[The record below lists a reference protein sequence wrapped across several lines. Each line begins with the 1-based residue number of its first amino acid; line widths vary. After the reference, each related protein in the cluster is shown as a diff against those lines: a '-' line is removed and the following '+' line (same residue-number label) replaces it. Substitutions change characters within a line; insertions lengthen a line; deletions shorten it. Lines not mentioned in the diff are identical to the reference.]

1 MVSSKL
7 DSSVEYPEIK
17 KLNSVD
23 EGFDASLYE
32 VELYN
37 SLECVIAVGNINN
50 IHKDK
55 GLYYMSVYLVV
66 NESMGDQIGI
76 YECLESNYTNLL
88 DDDNDLDLDK
98 LDNPIPLLF
107 SFVTPDYLRRTL
119 KLKKTA
125 NVTVDEPLYSV
136 DEPLY
141 SVDDPLSSVGEPL
154 SSVDE
159 PFSGD
164 GLNFDDLVQQ
174 DNNDVIESIEIK
186 MMEESI
192 EERKNYKK
200 KGSHKWIQKFMR
212 NKKFGINDVE
222 AQGDCFFAVIREA
235 FKGINKNITVQQ
247 IRYELSKRLTPEIY
261 EGYKHQYDMYS
272 QSIQDSNKRM
282 VEIHKK
288 ISELKAQNQKEKN
301 PKIKKGIIDE
311 SKPLIIEF
319 QKVKRERKNAIEIST
334 DFQFMKKIKTIDDFK
349 KKIQTCSFWADI
361 WSINLIE
368 MFLNI
373 KVIILSS
380 EKYNDGDIDNVLLCS
395 SFIDDSIKVF
405 RPKYYIL
412 VDHNGNHYKLI
423 TYNGKRIFTFE
434 TIPYDIKQ
442 MIIDKCMEKQA
453 GIFNL
458 IPKFIKLKSKNG
470 HVPQDTKDT
479 KETMVDVHY
488 DENTTFQFYSK
499 SSSKPLPGKGAG
511 EKIQTKDIPLY
522 QELQSISDWRKV
534 LSNFWLGQFNLDG
547 HKWSSVEHFY
557 HASKFKKNNPEFY
570 LTFTLDTG
578 GGELSKNTAMAKGA
592 GGKTG
597 KFQGKKIRP
606 KTITMDPDFFTSKR
620 NELEMERGQQAKY
633 EQNPLATRV
642 LLATGTA
649 KLQHFVRASEPIIF
663 YDTMRIREK
672 LRKNKKKI

>member
-17 KLNSVD
+17 KLNTVD

-37 SLECVIAVGNINN
+37 SLECVIVVGNINN
-50 IHKDK
+50 LHKDK
-55 GLYYMSVYLVV
+55 GIYYMSVYLVV
-66 NESMGDQIGI
+66 DDSMGDQIGI

-98 LDNPIPLLF
+98 LDSPIPLLF

-119 KLKKTA
+119 KLKKPA
-125 NVTVDEPLYSV
+125 NIPDDESFIGGPD
-136 DEPLY
+136 DE
-141 SVDDPLSSVGEPL
+141 SFIDGLSDGL
-154 SSVDE
+154 SDG
-159 PFSGD
+159 PNDGPGK

-174 DNNDVIESIEIK
+174 DNNDVIGSIEIT

-235 FKGINKNITVQQ
+235 FKGINKEITVEQ
-247 IRYELSKRLTPEIY
+247 IRYELSKRVTPEIY
-261 EGYKHQYDMYS
+261 QGYKQQYDMYS
-272 QSIQDSNKRM
+272 QSINESNKRM

-288 ISELKAQNQKEKN
+288 ISELKSQNQKEKN
-301 PKIKKGIIDE
+301 PKIKKQIIEE

-319 QKVKRERKNAIEIST
+319 QRVKRERKNAIEIST
-334 DFQFMKKIKTIDDFK
+334 DFQFMKKIKTLDDLK
-349 KKIQTCSFWADI
+349 KKVQTCSFWADI

-380 EKYNDGDIDNVLLCS
+380 EKYDDGDTDNVLLCS

-412 VDHNGNHYKLI
+412 ADHNGNHYKLI

-442 MIIDKCMEKQA
+442 MVIDKCMEKQA

-470 HVPQDTKDT
+470 NLIEEK
-479 KETMVDVHY
+479 KEIMGDVHY

-511 EKIQTKDIPLY
+511 EKIQTQDIPLY

-534 LSNFWLGQFNLDG
+534 LSNFWIGSFDLDG

-570 LTFTLDTG
+570 LTFTLDAG

-597 KFQGKKIRP
+597 KFKGEKIRP
-606 KTITMDPDFFTSKR
+606 KTITMDPDFFTSKK

-633 EQNPLATRV
+633 EQNPLAKRV

-649 KLQHFVRASEPIIF
+649 KLQHFVRASDPIIF

-672 LRKNKKKI
+672 IRKK

>member
-1 MVSSKL
+1 MVSSNL

-50 IHKDK
+50 THKDK
-55 GLYYMSVYLVV
+55 GVYFMSVYLVV
-66 NESMGDQIGI
+66 GDSMGDQIGI

-119 KLKKTA
+119 KIKRTA
-125 NVTVDEPLYSV
+125 NIHVDEPLDSV
-136 DEPLY
+136 DEPLV
-141 SVDDPLSSVGEPL
+141 SGD
-154 SSVDE
+154 DE
-159 PFSGD
+159 PD
-164 GLNFDDLVQQ
+164 KGLNFDDLVQQ
-174 DNNDVIESIEIK
+174 DDNDVIKSIEIT

-200 KGSHKWIQKFMR
+200 KGSHKWVQKFMR
-212 NKKFGINDVE
+212 NKKLGINDVE

-235 FKGINKNITVQQ
+235 FKGINKDITVEQ
-247 IRYELSKRLTPEIY
+247 IRYELSKRVTPEIY
-261 EGYKHQYDMYS
+261 EGYKQQYEMYS
-272 QSIQDSNKRM
+272 QSINDSNKRM
-282 VEIHKK
+282 VEIHTK
-288 ISELKAQNQKEKN
+288 ISELKKQNQKERN
-301 PKIKKGIIDE
+301 PKIKKQIIDE

-319 QKVKRERKNAIEIST
+319 QRVKRERKNAMEISA
-334 DFQFMKKIKTIDDFK
+334 DFQFMKKINTMDDFK

-373 KVIILSS
+373 KVVILSS
-380 EKYNDGDIDNVLLCS
+380 EKYNDGDTDNVLLCS
-395 SFIDDSIKVF
+395 SFIDDSIKIF

-412 VDHNGNHYKLI
+412 ADHNGNHYKLI

-458 IPKFIKLKSKNG
+458 IPKFIKLKSKN
-470 HVPQDTKDT
+470 VLEDKKET

-511 EKIQTKDIPLY
+511 EKIQTNEIPLY
-522 QELQSISDWRKV
+522 QELQSIPDWRKV
-534 LSNFWLGQFNLDG
+534 LSNFWVGPFNLDG

-557 HASKFKKNNPEFY
+557 HANKFKKNNPEFY

-578 GGELSKNTAMAKGA
+578 GGELSKNTVMAKGA

-649 KLQHFVRASEPIIF
+649 KLQHFIRGNSPIIF

>member
-1 MVSSKL
+1 MVSSNL

-50 IHKDK
+50 THKDK
-55 GLYYMSVYLVV
+55 GVYFMSVYLVV
-66 NESMGDQIGI
+66 GDSMGDQIGI

-119 KLKKTA
+119 KIKRTA
-125 NVTVDEPLYSV
+125 NIHVDEPLDSV
-136 DEPLY
+136 DEPLV
-141 SVDDPLSSVGEPL
+141 SGD
-154 SSVDE
+154 DE
-159 PFSGD
+159 PD
-164 GLNFDDLVQQ
+164 KGLNFDDLVQQ
-174 DNNDVIESIEIK
+174 DDNDVIKSIEIT

-200 KGSHKWIQKFMR
+200 KGSHKWVQKFMR

-235 FKGINKNITVQQ
+235 FKGINKDITVEQ
-247 IRYELSKRLTPEIY
+247 IRYELSKRVTPEIY
-261 EGYKHQYDMYS
+261 EGYKQQYEMYS
-272 QSIQDSNKRM
+272 QSINDSNKRM
-282 VEIHKK
+282 VEIHTK
-288 ISELKAQNQKEKN
+288 ISELKKQNQKERN
-301 PKIKKGIIDE
+301 PKIKKQIIDE

-319 QKVKRERKNAIEIST
+319 QRVKRERKNAMEISA
-334 DFQFMKKIKTIDDFK
+334 DFQFMKKINTMDDFK

-373 KVIILSS
+373 KVVILSS
-380 EKYNDGDIDNVLLCS
+380 EKYNDGDTDNVLLCS
-395 SFIDDSIKVF
+395 SFIDDSIKIF

-412 VDHNGNHYKLI
+412 ADHNGNHYKLI

-458 IPKFIKLKSKNG
+458 IPKFIKLKSKN
-470 HVPQDTKDT
+470 VLEDKKET

-511 EKIQTKDIPLY
+511 EKIQTNEIPLY
-522 QELQSISDWRKV
+522 QELQSIPDWRKV
-534 LSNFWLGQFNLDG
+534 LSNFWVGPFNLDG

-557 HASKFKKNNPEFY
+557 HANKFKKNNPEFY

-578 GGELSKNTAMAKGA
+578 GGELSKNTVMAKGA

-649 KLQHFVRASEPIIF
+649 KLQHFIRGNSPIIF

>member
-1 MVSSKL
+1 
-7 DSSVEYPEIK
+7 
-17 KLNSVD
+17 
-23 EGFDASLYE
+23 
-32 VELYN
+32 
-37 SLECVIAVGNINN
+37 
-50 IHKDK
+50 
-55 GLYYMSVYLVV
+55 MSVYLVV
-66 NESMGDQIGI
+66 DESMGDQIGI

-119 KLKKTA
+119 KLKKQA
-125 NVTVDEPLYSV
+125 NIPDKPL
-136 DEPLY
+136 D
-141 SVDDPLSSVGEPL
+141 SVGEPL
-154 SSVDE
+154 DSE
-159 PFSGD
+159 LGD
-164 GLNFDDLVQQ
+164 GSSDGPGKGLNIDDLVQQ
-174 DNNDVIESIEIK
+174 DDNDVIESMEIT
-186 MMEESI
+186 MMGESI

-235 FKGINKNITVQQ
+235 FKGINKDITVEQ
-247 IRYELSKRLTPEIY
+247 IRYEVSKRVTPEIY
-261 EGYKHQYDMYS
+261 QGYKQQYDMYS
-272 QSIQDSNKRM
+272 QSINESNKRM
-282 VEIHKK
+282 VEIHKN
-288 ISELKAQNQKEKN
+288 ISELKTKNQKEKN
-301 PKIKKGIIDE
+301 PKIKRQIVDE

-319 QKVKRERKNAIEIST
+319 QRVKRERKNAIEISA

-380 EKYNDGDIDNVLLCS
+380 EKYNDGDTDNVLLCS

-412 VDHNGNHYKLI
+412 ADHNGNHYKLI

-458 IPKFIKLKSKNG
+458 IPKFIKLKSKRG
-470 HVPQDTKDT
+470 GTIET
-479 KETMVDVHY
+479 KETMTDVHY

-511 EKIQTKDIPLY
+511 EKIQTTDIPLY

-534 LSNFWLGQFNLDG
+534 LSNFWIGPFTLDG
-547 HKWSSVEHFY
+547 HRWNSVEHFY
-557 HASKFKKNNPEFY
+557 HANKFKKNNPEFY
-570 LTFTLDTG
+570 LTFTLDAG

-597 KFQGKKIRP
+597 KFKGEKIRP
-606 KTITMDPDFFTSKR
+606 KTITMDPDFFTSKK

-633 EQNPLATRV
+633 EQNPLAKNV

-649 KLQHFVRASEPIIF
+649 KLQHFVRGSSPIIF

-672 LRKNKKKI
+672 IRKNNI